1 MKTHKMAVGV
11 RVMQL
16 GKERID
22 QFLFFIS
29 INIEQIVVIVDKKSV
44 KVGEK

>member
-1 MKTHKMAVGV
+1 MAVGV